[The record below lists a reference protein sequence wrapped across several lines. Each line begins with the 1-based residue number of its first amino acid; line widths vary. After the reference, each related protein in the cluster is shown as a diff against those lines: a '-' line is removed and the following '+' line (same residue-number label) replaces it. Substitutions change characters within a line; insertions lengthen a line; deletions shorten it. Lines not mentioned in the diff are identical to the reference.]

1 MCKSRIKRC
10 ILTCFFQFL
19 VVLVL
24 SLPRSRCTE
33 DADFSPPGE
42 TIGLAEAQ
50 GRGVPTPEGH
60 YLYFLEPVN
69 NITIVQ
75 GHTAILHCKVAG
87 NPTPSIK
94 WLKND
99 APVVQEQG
107 RISIRKTET
116 GSRLRIQDL
125 DTTDTGYYQCVASN
139 NLKVISATGVLYVR
153 LGQSPT
159 PGSNYNDQDK
169 FHEKGFCQ
177 PYRGIACARFIGNR
191 SIYVESLQMQGES
204 ENRITAAFT
213 MIGTS
218 THLSD
223 QCSQFAIPSFCHYVF
238 PLCDEGSRNPRQRE
252 LCRDECEVLEND
264 LCRTEYMIARSN
276 RAILMQL
283 ELPSCEALPLPDSPE
298 AASCMRIG
306 VPVDKLKTY
315 PPPDHKCYNGS
326 GADYRGTASVTK
338 SGYKC
343 QRWNAQFPH
352 SHHLTGVEFPELG
365 GGHNYC
371 RNPAGQMEAP
381 WCFTLDENVRVDL
394 CDIPACKPRENH
406 KMEILYI
413 LIPSI
418 AIPFVIACLFFLICM
433 CRNKQKAS
441 SDTPPRRQLMASPSQ
456 DMELPL
462 INQHKHQGKLREINL
477 SAVRFMEELGED
489 RFGKVYKGHLYGTAP
504 GEQTQVVA
512 IKTVKDKAEL
522 TLREEFKHE
531 ALMRSRLQHP
541 NIICLLGVVTKEQ
554 PMSMIFSYSGHGD
567 LHEFLVMRSPHSD
580 VGSTDDDKTVKSTLE
595 QADFLHIVTQIA
607 AGMEYL
613 SSHHVVHKDLATRN
627 ILVCDKLNVKILDLG
642 LFREVYSA
650 DYYKLMGGNPFPIR
664 WMSPEA
670 IMYGKFSV
678 DSDIWSY
685 GVVLWEIFSY
695 GLQPYCGYSNQDVIE
710 MVRNRQVLPCPDDC
724 PAWIYTL
731 MLECWNEFPVRR
743 PRFKD
748 IHTRLRTWESL
759 SNYNSSAQTSGA
771 SNTTQTSSLSTSPV
785 SNVSTARYV
794 GPKQKTQPFPQ
805 PQFIPMKGQIRPMVP
820 PQLYIPVNG
829 YQPMPAYGAYLQNFY
844 PMQIPMQMPPQQM
857 HPQMVPK
864 AGSHHSGSG
873 STSTGYVTTAPSNA
887 SMTERAALL
896 TEDGKAVEEDVADG
910 SSQTALHNEDVSVP
924 ETELLGDNDTLHTE
938 DPEMQSEA

>member
-1 MCKSRIKRC
+1 SGY
-10 ILTCFFQFL
+10 FL
-19 VVLVL
+19 
-24 SLPRSRCTE
+24 
-33 DADFSPPGE
+33 
-42 TIGLAEAQ
+42 
-50 GRGVPTPEGH
+50 H
-60 YLYFLEPVN
+60 FLEPVN

-75 GHTAILHCKVAG
+75 GQTATLHCKVSG
-87 NPTPSIK
+87 NPKPSIK

-107 RISIRKTET
+107 RITIRKTDS
-116 GSRLRIQDL
+116 GSKLRIQDL

-139 NLKVISATGVLYVR
+139 SVKVISATGVLYVR
-153 LGQSPT
+153 LGEFTLPHT
-159 PGSNYNDQDK
+159 PLSL
-169 FHEKGFCQ
+169 KGFCQ
-177 PYRGIACARFIGNR
+177 PYRGVACARFIGNR

-218 THLSD
+218 PHLSD

-238 PLCDEGSRNPRQRE
+238 PLCEEGARGPRRRQ
-252 LCRDECEVLEND
+252 LCRDECEALESN
-264 LCRTEYMIARSN
+264 LCRAEYTIARSDPL
-276 RAILMQL
+276 ILMQL
-283 ELPSCEALPLPDSPE
+283 ELPSCHLLPHPGSPD
-298 AASCMRIG
+298 AANCMRIG
-306 VPVDKLKTY
+306 VPEEQLVAY
-315 PPPDHKCYNGS
+315 SPPDHSCYNGS
-326 GADYRGTASVTK
+326 GADYRGTVSVTK
-338 SGYKC
+338 SGYQC
-343 QRWNAQFPH
+343 QAWSSQHPH
-352 SHHLTGVEFPELG
+352 SHHLSPTEFPELR
-365 GGHNYC
+365 GGHNFC
-371 RNPAGQMEAP
+371 RNPGGHMEGP
-381 WCFTLDENVRVDL
+381 WCFTLDRHVKLDL
-394 CDIPACKPRENH
+394 CDIRPCKPPENV
-406 KMEILYI
+406 KKDILYI

-418 AIPFVIACLFFLICM
+418 SIPLVIACLFFLVCM
-433 CRNKQKAS
+433 CRNKQRETS
-441 SDTPPRRQLMASPSQ
+441 ETPPRRQLAASPSQ

-462 INQHKHQGKLREINL
+462 LNQHKHQAKLREINL

-489 RFGKVYKGHLYGTAP
+489 RFGKVYKGHLYSTAP

-512 IKTVKDKAEL
+512 IKTVKDKDDG
-522 TLREEFKHE
+522 TLREEFRHE
-531 ALMRSRLQHP
+531 AMLRSRLQHP
-541 NIICLLGVVTKEQ
+541 NVVCLLGVVTKEQ

-580 VGSTDDDKTVKSTLE
+580 VGSSDDDKTVKSTLE
-595 QADFLHIVTQIA
+595 QADFLHIVTQVA

-642 LFREVYSA
+642 VFREVYAA
-650 DYYKLMGGNPFPIR
+650 DYYKLMGTSPFPIR

-670 IMYGKFSV
+670 IVYGKFST

-685 GVVLWEIFSY
+685 GVVLWEVFSY

-710 MVRNRQVLPCPDDC
+710 MVRNRQVLSCPDDC

-731 MLECWNEFPVRR
+731 MLECWSEFPARR

-785 SNVSTARYV
+785 SNISGARYTT
-794 GPKQKTQPFPQ
+794 PKPKTSPFPQ
-805 PQFIPMKGQIRPMVP
+805 PQFVPMKGQMRPMVP

-829 YQPMPAYGAYLQNFY
+829 YQPVPAYPYPYPHPQNFY
-844 PMQIPMQMPPQQM
+844 PMQIPVQMPPQQM
-857 HPQMVPK
+857 HPPMVPK

-887 SMTERAALL
+887 SGTERAALL
-896 TEDGKAVEEDVADG
+896 VEDAKGAEDDAADG
-910 SSQTALHNEDVSVP
+910 ASQSGLQGEDTSVP
-924 ETELLGDNDTLHTE
+924 ETELLGDNDSPPADDAELH
-938 DPEMQSEA
+938 SEA